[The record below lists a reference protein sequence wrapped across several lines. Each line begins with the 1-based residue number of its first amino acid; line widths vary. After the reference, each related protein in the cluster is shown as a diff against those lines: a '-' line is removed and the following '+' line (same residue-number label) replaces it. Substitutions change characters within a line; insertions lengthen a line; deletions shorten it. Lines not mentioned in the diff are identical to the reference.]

1 MYYFLS
7 LISIR
12 GLRMMAN
19 NNMYNSKFL
28 DSVRNDEL
36 QRGTKLYEK
45 SKNPMITGVV
55 PRPAYASLFSPDVS
69 SGNEVDTDGN
79 VRLLSG
85 DKMNLQDFKHNNM
98 QPFLRK
104 GITQNTDI
112 EKFTQ
117 RLDMNTGNDRYYT
130 PKREVTNMFKPV
142 KGYSNVNGSKQYT
155 DFFRSRIEAPKMQ
168 NNVGPSDK
176 VYVGPGLNK
185 GYSSVGTGGFH
196 QADTNNYA
204 APRSLD
210 ELRSKVN
217 QKQTYFEVPFQ
228 SPVKGVEQRG
238 IVSPYAKNRPET
250 TYAMNEDNLFRTTG
264 AVIKETGRP
273 ELALKNPTRTDMH
286 VEYSGGA
293 KYENIKGIG
302 NDDDYG
308 KSKIMVYDNERQKTE
323 TCTVV
328 SNLTTNVK
336 AVIMPVIDAM
346 KLSVKEYLVD
356 APRSAGGNAN
366 PQMPSKGTVHD
377 PTDVAKTTVKE
388 TTLQDSET
396 LNLAGPNETYSGMQ
410 DIAKTTIKETLVHD
424 SDHLNIKPGN
434 GFSYV
439 MIDDDARTTI
449 RETLP
454 VIDTKRNIGSVSY
467 KVYMYNPEI
476 ALKKTVRE
484 TVVRGSSELGFIGG
498 VINRILG
505 GYICSDVELKNTHK
519 QFTSDNGDFG
529 IAKFINKFM
538 QTNRNIAI
546 ETDGAR
552 EKLLM
557 DASYT
562 APAGNMNI
570 PIDKTDIDM
579 KSNKLIIDSYASRE
593 AGNVDVVY
601 QRPPMIDESV
611 ITKDK
616 DVNNAYANR
625 LDKDILEP
633 LKYNDLNINIVP
645 I

>member
-1 MYYFLS
+1 
-7 LISIR
+7 
-12 GLRMMAN
+12 MMAN

-28 DSVRNDEL
+28 DEVKNDEFS
-36 QRGTKLYEK
+36 RGAKLYEK
-45 SKNPMITGVV
+45 AKQPMITGVV
-55 PRPAYASLFSPDVS
+55 PTPAYASLFTPDIT
-69 SGNEVDTDGN
+69 SGNTVDKDGN
-79 VRLLSG
+79 VNLLSG
-85 DKMNLQDFKHNNM
+85 EKMNFADFKHNNM

-130 PKREVTNMFKPV
+130 PKREVPNMFKPV
-142 KGYSNVNGSKQYT
+142 KGYSNVNGSRQFT
-155 DFFRSRIEAPKMQ
+155 DFFKSRIEAPRIQ
-168 NNVGPSDK
+168 NNVGPSQK
-176 VYVGPGLNK
+176 VYVGPGLNQ

-196 QADTNNYA
+196 QADTNKYA
-204 APRSLD
+204 TPKTLN

-238 IVSPYAKNRPET
+238 IVSPYSKNRPET
-250 TYAMNEDNLFRTTG
+250 TYAMTEDNLLPTTG

-273 ELALKNPTRTDMH
+273 ELALKNPSRSDMH

-302 NDDDYG
+302 SDDDYG
-308 KSKIMVYDNERQKTE
+308 KSKIMIYNNEREKTE
-323 TCTVV
+323 SCTVV

-336 AVIMPVIDAM
+336 ALIMPVIDAM
-346 KLSVKEYLVD
+346 KLSLKEYLVD
-356 APRSAGGNAN
+356 APRSVGGNAKA
-366 PQMPSKGTVHD
+366 QMPSKGTVYD
-377 PTDVAKTTVKE
+377 PSDVTKTTVKE
-388 TTLQDSET
+388 TTLQDSDT
-396 LNLAGPNETYSGMQ
+396 LNLTGPNETYSAMQ
-410 DIAKTTIKETLVHD
+410 DQAKTTIKETLVHD
-424 SDHLNIKPGN
+424 SDHLNIKPEN
-434 GFSYV
+434 GCSYV
-439 MIDDDARTTI
+439 MIEDDAKTTI

-454 VIDTKRNIGSVSY
+454 MIDTKRNIGSGVY
-467 KVYMYNPEI
+467 KVYVYNPEI

-484 TVVRGSSELGFIGG
+484 TVVIGSSEFGFIGG
-498 VINRILG
+498 VINSILG
-505 GYICSDVELKNTHK
+505 GYICSEVELKNTHK

-529 IAKFINKFM
+529 IAKYINRFM
-538 QTNRNIAI
+538 QTNRNIEI
-546 ETDGAR
+546 ETDGSR
-552 EKLLM
+552 EKLLI

-570 PIDKTDIDM
+570 PLDKTDVDM
-579 KSNKLIIDSYASRE
+579 KTNKLITDSYAVRE
-593 AGNVDVVY
+593 AGNVNVIY
-601 QRPPMIDESV
+601 QRTPVMHESV

-616 DVNNAYANR
+616 DITNAFANR
-625 LDKDILEP
+625 LDKELLEP